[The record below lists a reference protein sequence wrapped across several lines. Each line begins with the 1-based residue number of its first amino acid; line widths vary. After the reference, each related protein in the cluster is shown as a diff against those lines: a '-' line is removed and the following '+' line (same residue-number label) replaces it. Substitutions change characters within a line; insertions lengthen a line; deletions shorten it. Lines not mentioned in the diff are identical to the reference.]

1 MSDWA
6 GIKYAL
12 NSTLGTEGFQAL
24 DAYIS
29 SAMSNILSGE
39 ITEYTEAGSY
49 TYQVPAGVR
58 VIYVTAC
65 GGGGGGAA
73 GSNRNR
79 NGYYGGGGGG
89 GGAAVERHPIYV
101 GNLETIDI
109 TIGKGGTGSQTFIN
123 LPSYTDEGDGEDGES
138 TSIGSY
144 LTLAGGKG
152 GKAKYD
158 SQTNDRPEGGAAG
171 GTGGGAGGY
180 GGGPS
185 SGIFSSAGEDGILGS
200 GGATGNQKY
209 YGGGG
214 GGSVGNGG
222 NAGHYTSNNDS
233 RFASDGQRGGGGAG
247 AFGDGKGY
255 YAGSGGDG
263 YVKIEAGVTLS
274 PIRNVQRGTFLKT
287 SADSNDRVTI
297 TLTGFS
303 DANKM
308 IAVLNSANEPGSDS
322 PDSGC
327 YLYSLDS
334 DSISIQMTEYSDSS
348 SQGGSYQV
356 IEFK

>member
-1 MSDWA
+1 MSWA
-6 GIKYAL
+6 EIRHAL
-12 NSTLGTEGFQAL
+12 NSTLGTESFQAL

-29 SAMSNILSGE
+29 SAMSNILSGK

-65 GGGGGGAA
+65 GGGGGGGHSFNYVSAVP
-73 GSNRNR
+73 G
-79 NGYYGGGGGG
+79 GGGGGG
-89 GGAAVERHPIYV
+89 GGAAVERYPIYV
-101 GNLETIDI
+101 DNLEIINI
-109 TIGKGGTGSQTFIN
+109 TVGKGGTGSISSNTA
-123 LPSYTDEGDGEDGES
+123 GEDGGD
-138 TSIGSY
+138 TLFGSY
-144 LTLAGGKG
+144 LTLKGGKG
-152 GKAKYD
+152 GETLPSNTDNND
-158 SQTNDRPEGGAAG
+158 SRAAGGAAG
-171 GTGGGAGGY
+171 GEGGGEGGMGGRLGSSYPGTAGK
-180 GGGPS
+180 
-185 SGIFSSAGEDGILGS
+185 DGILGS
-200 GGATGNQKY
+200 GGTSPDDPY

-214 GGSVGNGG
+214 GGSLGNGG
-222 NAGHYTSNNDS
+222 NAGRYQNNTTN
-233 RFASDGQRGGGGAG
+233 RFSCDGERGGGGAG
-247 AFGDGKGY
+247 AYGNGPNY

-263 YVKIEAGVTLS
+263 YVKIETGVNLS
-274 PIRNVQRGTFLKT
+274 PIRNIQRGTFLKT
-287 SADSNDRVTI
+287 AADNNDRVTI

-308 IAVLNSANEPGSDS
+308 IAILNSANEPGSQN

>member
-1 MSDWA
+1 MSWA
-6 GIKYAL
+6 EVKHAL
-12 NSTLGTEGFQAL
+12 NSTLGTESFQAL

-29 SAMSNILSGE
+29 SAVSSILNGE
-39 ITEYTEAGSY
+39 IIEYTEAGSY
-49 TYQVPAGVR
+49 IYQVPAGVR

-65 GGGGGGAA
+65 AGGGGGS
-73 GSNRNR
+73 GSFYNSSVVPSVY
-79 NGYYGGGGGG
+79 GGGGGGG
-89 GGAAVERHPIYV
+89 GGAAIERYPIYV
-101 GNLETIDI
+101 DNLETINI
-109 TIGKGGTGSQTFIN
+109 TVGKGGAGGASSNVAGGNGSDTLF
-123 LPSYTDEGDGEDGES
+123 
-138 TSIGSY
+138 GSY
-144 LTLAGGKG
+144 LTLKGGKG
-152 GKAKYD
+152 GGTLSSDIDD
-158 SQTNDRPEGGAAG
+158 STTRVPGGAAG
-171 GTGGGAGGY
+171 GEGGGAGGM
-180 GGGPS
+180 GGRY
-185 SGIFSSAGEDGILGS
+185 SASYRGTNGEDGLTGAGGTTSTTS
-200 GGATGNQKY
+200 GY

-214 GGSVGNGG
+214 GGSLGNGG
-222 NAGHYTSNNDS
+222 NAGNYGNNDGN

-247 AFGDGKGY
+247 AFGDGAGY

-308 IAVLNSANEPGSDS
+308 IAVLNSANEPNSDN

-348 SQGGSYQV
+348 AQGGSYQV